1 MSYLSAPLGR
11 LECSELFSLS
21 SLKLKLCDA
30 GVKEAICFSK
40 ACVHASKMSKKVYV
54 FTEIFGKGHHMLLQ
68 YMMKQ
73 DGSDDPLLQ
82 KLISYTSN
90 LKEAT
95 KALQNVSGGSK
106 GKESETE
113 WAARLAVHFFLP
125 LSSSQ
130 DYILDNCSNHKVL
143 ECPCSCKSHINYG
156 DTSIGHPKTWFGP
169 VDIVIGKT
177 LSPQERNKRRKP
189 ETEVH
194 IAATVIHEEPVEESE
209 SLLESSE
216 DNLSQIDV
224 EFESLHKFFS
234 QIASQSIVF
243 SFYQKKCNSAVSIVP
258 SIAVSK
264 THVQFHFYDCEK
276 DLYFL
281 SQEMPLFS
289 EDDNELLLE
298 TVIATWLVLNYRHL
312 LSGPT
317 EGMVKGEKFG
327 FHSNVSDEV
336 LNLYRNEIKMGI
348 TKIKTEH
355 LDLKSGLYYQGVIV
369 DASDTLKRKKNIKMQ
384 QS

>member
-1 MSYLSAPLGR
+1 MIG
-11 LECSELFSLS
+11 
-21 SLKLKLCDA
+21 
-30 GVKEAICFSK
+30 
-40 ACVHASKMSKKVYV
+40 
-54 FTEIFGKGHHMLLQ
+54 
-68 YMMKQ
+68 
-73 DGSDDPLLQ
+73 
-82 KLISYTSN
+82 
-90 LKEAT
+90 
-95 KALQNVSGGSK
+95 KALS
-106 GKESETE
+106 
-113 WAARLAVHFFLP
+113 LL
-125 LSSSQ
+125 
-130 DYILDNCSNHKVL
+130 
-143 ECPCSCKSHINYG
+143 
-156 DTSIGHPKTWFGP
+156 
-169 VDIVIGKT
+169 
-177 LSPQERNKRRKP
+177 

-194 IAATVIHEEPVEESE
+194 IAATVIPEEPDEECE

-216 DNLSQIDV
+216 DNLSQSEV
-224 EFESLHKFFS
+224 KFKSLEQFFP

-258 SIAVSK
+258 YIAVSK

-289 EDDNELLLE
+289 HDDTELFLE

-348 TKIKTEH
+348 TELRTEN
-355 LDLKSGLYYQGVIV
+355 LDIWNGYFDQGVTF
-369 DASDTLKRKKNIKMQ
+369 DASDTLKRKKNMKMQ

>member
-1 MSYLSAPLGR
+1 MSYLSAPLER
-11 LECSELFSLS
+11 LESDVLFSLS

-40 ACVHASKMSKKVYV
+40 ACVHAAKMSKKVYV
-54 FTEIFGKGHHMLLQ
+54 FTEIFGKGHHMLLH
-68 YMMKQ
+68 MIKQ

-82 KLISYTSN
+82 KLISFTSN

-95 KALQNVSGGSK
+95 KALQNVSGRS
-106 GKESETE
+106 SETE

-125 LSSSQ
+125 LSLVQ
-130 DYILDNCSNHKVL
+130 DYILDSGSRHKAL
-143 ECPCSCKSHINYG
+143 ECPCSCKSRIKYG
-156 DTSIGHPKTWFGP
+156 DTSIGHSKTWFGLF
-169 VDIVIGKT
+169 DIVIGKT
-177 LSPQERNKRRKP
+177 LSL

-194 IAATVIHEEPVEESE
+194 IAATVIPEEPVEES
-209 SLLESSE
+209 ESSE
-216 DNLSQIDV
+216 DNLSQIGV
-224 EFESLHKFFS
+224 KFESLEKFFS

-281 SQEMPLFS
+281 SREMPLFS

-317 EGMVKGEKFG
+317 EGMVKDEKFG

-348 TKIKTEH
+348 TKLKTEIS
-355 LDLKSGLYYQGVIV
+355 DLRSGLFYQGVIV
-369 DASDTLKRKKNIKMQ
+369 DASETLKRKKNMKGQ